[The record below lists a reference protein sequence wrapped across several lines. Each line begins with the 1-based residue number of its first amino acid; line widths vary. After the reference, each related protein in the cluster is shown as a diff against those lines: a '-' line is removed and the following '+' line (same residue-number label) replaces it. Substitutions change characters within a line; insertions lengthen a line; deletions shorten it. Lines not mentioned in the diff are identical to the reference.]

1 MPFWLSE
8 DFTGTLYFQKVGE
21 PCTPSQACISETLS
35 ASCILETISSSLK
48 NFLPF
53 SHTEACGVTLGLG
66 PLRKGGWKMSSRCRK
81 INPSTF
87 WEDSLMPPQAQQVIF
102 IKVKSRSQALKGNHW
117 LNKLATAY
125 MLVINGGVSMH
136 DGS

>member
-1 MPFWLSE
+1 M
-8 DFTGTLYFQKVGE
+8 GE
-21 PCTPSQACISETLS
+21 PRTPSHAYISETVS
-35 ASCILETISSSLK
+35 ASYILETISLSLK

-66 PLRKGGWKMSSRCRK
+66 PLRKGGWKMSSRSKK
-81 INPSTF
+81 INPSIS
-87 WEDSLMPPQAQQVIF
+87 WEDLLMPPQAQQVTF

-117 LNKLATAY
+117 LNKLVTAY
-125 MLVINGGVSMH
+125 MLVINGGVSIH